1 MHSSV
6 ITSQEIFEET
16 PNNTVFEEDSYREYR
31 FKSMLVSG
39 RDSEVVIATRYG
51 LGGPGVVS
59 LSGRGFPHP
68 ARYPLEPT

>member
-16 PNNTVFEEDSYREYR
+16 PNNTVFEDFFREYR

-59 LSGRGFPHP
+59 LRGRGFPHP
-68 ARYPLEPT
+68 ARNPLEPT